1 MAEWAGC
8 VIFAKTEKVMSIH
21 TDRECNLDPDNWL
34 DLRRLGHQMVD
45 DMMDYLQ
52 NVSDRPVWTKT
63 PDETKMLTKAGLP
76 REGRPAVD
84 IYRDFRQ
91 HILPYTKGNIHP
103 AFFSWVQGT
112 GTPLG
117 ALADFLASVMNPNV
131 AIGDH
136 AAMYVD
142 AQVIQWCKSLFDFP
156 PQASGMLVS
165 GGSLANITALTVARN
180 SFDERIREQ
189 GVFALS
195 GPLVFY
201 ASTETHSCQQKAAEV
216 LGLGRNGLRLVPV
229 DENFRMDLRILE
241 TMLEEDRRAGKL
253 PFCIVGNAGTV
264 NTGAIDPLADL
275 LAIARRE
282 KLWFHVDG
290 AFGALAYLVDEYRSV
305 LKAVSEADSL
315 AFDLHKWMYM
325 PYEVGVALIRDKRL
339 HRAAFALQPTY
350 LLSHERGLAAGPDPI
365 TNYGLELSRG
375 FKALKVWM
383 SLQEHGLDKYTRLIE
398 QNIHQARY
406 LETRI
411 RKEPELEL
419 MAEVPLN
426 IVCFRY
432 NPGQLN
438 NQAIDQFNKSI
449 LMDLHESGIAA
460 PSYTLIRG
468 HYCIRV
474 CIVNHRTQR
483 RHLDR
488 MVDKILELGK
498 GMSEK

>member
-1 MAEWAGC
+1 MPVYPNHEY
-8 VIFAKTEKVMSIH
+8 T
-21 TDRECNLDPDNWL
+21 LDPDKWD
-34 DLRRLGHQMVD
+34 DLRLLGHQMVE

-63 PDETKMLTKAGLP
+63 PDETKKLAMEVLP
-76 REGRPAVD
+76 REGRPVEE
-84 IYRDFRQ
+84 IYRDFKM

-112 GTPLG
+112 GTALG
-117 ALADFLASVMNPNV
+117 AFADFMASIMNPNV

-142 AQVIQWCKSLFDFP
+142 AQVIEWCRTIFDFP
-156 PQASGMLVS
+156 QESSGMLVS

-189 GVFALS
+189 GIFALP
-195 GPLVFY
+195 GPLVIY
-201 ASTETHSCQQKAAEV
+201 ASAETHSCQQKAAEV

-229 DENFRMDLRILE
+229 DDKFRMDLRVLE

-264 NTGAIDPLADL
+264 NTGAIDPLTDL
-275 LAIARRE
+275 MAIARRE

-305 LKAVSEADSL
+305 LKAISEADSL

-325 PYEVGVALIRDKRL
+325 PYEVGVTLIRDQKL
-339 HRAAFALQPTY
+339 HRSAFALQPTY
-350 LLSHERGLAAGPDPI
+350 LLSHDRGLAAGPDPI

-383 SLQEHGLDKYTRLIE
+383 SIQEHGLNKYAKLIK
-398 QNIHQARY
+398 QNILQARY

-411 RKEPELEL
+411 RKEPNLEL
-419 MAEVPLN
+419 MADVPLN

-438 NQAIDQFNKSI
+438 QQVIDRLNKTI
-449 LMDLHESGIAA
+449 LMDLQESGIAA

-468 HYCIRV
+468 HYCLRV

-483 RHLDR
+483 RHLDQ
-488 MVDKILELGK
+488 MIDKILELGK
-498 GMSEK
+498 GLSIL